1 MNIQARKIEFV
12 QEFLKLQNEDII
24 SSLEKFL
31 RMEKEISINPMTTKE
46 LNKRIELSE
55 SDFENGNYKSNSE
68 LKAKYK

>member
-1 MNIQARKIEFV
+1 MNIQARKIEFI
-12 QEFLKLQNEDII
+12 QEFLKLQSEDVI

-31 RMEKEISINPMTTKE
+31 KMEKEITINRMTTKE

>member
-12 QEFLKLQNEDII
+12 QEFLKLQSEDII

-31 RMEKEISINPMTTKE
+31 RMEKEMSVKPMTTKE